1 MNDIEEVYL
10 KGKDFDLLYETFV
23 NVTPAYTYVPT
34 IDELKFMVKDLK
46 KYAVF
51 LLWIEDT
58 GEITADNEEI
68 HNIISEIIKKYIIV
82 KDD

>member
-58 GEITADNEEI
+58 GEIM
-68 HNIISEIIKKYIIV
+68 KKYIILFQ
-82 KDD
+82 KL